1 MLPEWLQRK
10 INLLRTGMDSVPNPP
25 RTDTKTQSPLNMEIE
40 RLDREFSITLNNWIQ
55 SRNNHFSTESQKEKS
70 FQILE
75 SKLNDMVNN
84 FLNQYALLIEDI
96 IVSIVPVPDSTNEYF
111 INLQIYDE
119 KGYDSKILRGIEIK
133 DDICQMF
140 IGD

>member
-1 MLPEWLQRK
+1 MLPEWLKRK
-10 INLLRTGMDSVPNPP
+10 IDLLRIGTDSIPNPP
-25 RTDTKTQSPLNMEIE
+25 RTDTKPPSPLNMEIE

-75 SKLNDMVNN
+75 SKLNVMANN

-96 IVSIVPVPDSTNEYF
+96 IVSIVPVPDTTNEYF

-133 DDICQMF
+133 DNICQMF